1 MRTLWLTGMMGA
13 GKSTV
18 APLVAERLGRAWHDT
33 DRMVEQRSGETVGAL
48 FERGEEAFRR
58 EEAAA
63 VRSVAGAPV
72 VVACGGGVVL
82 DDALIA
88 DMRGGG
94 VIVWLRVPLGVL
106 SARSVPDRPLLRE
119 DPEALGRILRERE
132 DRYRAAADA
141 VVDGAGPAA
150 EVADRVVEAWSISS

>member
-1 MRTLWLTGMMGA
+1 MMGA

-18 APLVAERLGRAWHDT
+18 APLVAERLGRSWHDT
-33 DRMVEQRSGETVGAL
+33 DRMVEQRSGETVEAL
-48 FERGEEAFRR
+48 FERGEEAFRQ

-82 DDALIA
+82 DDALVA
-88 DMRGGG
+88 EMRGGG
-94 VIVWLRVPLGVL
+94 VILWLRVPLDVL
-106 SARSVPDRPLLRE
+106 AARSVPARPLLGE
-119 DPEALGRILRERE
+119 GPEALGRILRERE

-141 VVDGAGPAA
+141 VVDGAGPSA

>member
-1 MRTLWLTGMMGA
+1 M
-13 GKSTV
+13 

-33 DRMVEQRSGETVGAL
+33 DRMVEQRSGETVEAL
-48 FERGEEAFRR
+48 FERGEEAFRQ

-82 DDALIA
+82 DDALVA
-88 DMRGGG
+88 EMRGDG
-94 VIVWLRVPLGVL
+94 VIVWLRVPLDVL
-106 SARSVPDRPLLRE
+106 AARSVPARPLLGE
-119 DPEALGRILRERE
+119 DREALGRILRERE

-141 VVDGAGPAA
+141 VVDGAGPSA